1 MDCERSQSAIDIVLA
16 TFLLNLDCCLLY
28 LHGIISGSSY
38 TTVGCSACDCWIIIL
53 DVGVQTSWNTAFFS
67 EKGGVR
73 INRVFELLE
82 SLQYAVCLFVFTCML
97 GEYNIP
103 FVYPAC
109 TILQNVKQNPV
120 FSVECRRME
129 GAGNDHAKEISH
141 GLARTGTSLCAP
153 DTQGL
158 SYGLLASSA
167 PNIVLVANAVGLS
180 LSSGHNCLGP
190 PRARVYNPHC
200 HGDLT
205 FVVCTTTKW
214 MRFLTGDDD

>member
-1 MDCERSQSAIDIVLA
+1 
-16 TFLLNLDCCLLY
+16 
-28 LHGIISGSSY
+28 
-38 TTVGCSACDCWIIIL
+38 
-53 DVGVQTSWNTAFFS
+53 
-67 EKGGVR
+67 
-73 INRVFELLE
+73 
-82 SLQYAVCLFVFTCML
+82 
-97 GEYNIP
+97 
-103 FVYPAC
+103 
-109 TILQNVKQNPV
+109 
-120 FSVECRRME
+120 ME

-180 LSSGHNCLGP
+180 LSS
-190 PRARVYNPHC
+190 
-200 HGDLT
+200 DLT